1 MVIITEFRR
10 DQWYPFHHQQ
20 WLQAYFYPSEWN
32 NLLPLQWFFRFS
44 KLRCSCI
51 YHRDQKN
58 QSI

>member
-51 YHRDQKN
+51 YR
-58 QSI
+58 